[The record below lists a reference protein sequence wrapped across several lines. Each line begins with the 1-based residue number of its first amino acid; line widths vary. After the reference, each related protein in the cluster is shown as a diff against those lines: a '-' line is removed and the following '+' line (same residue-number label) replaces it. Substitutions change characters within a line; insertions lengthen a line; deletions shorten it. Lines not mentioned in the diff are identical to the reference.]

1 MDKNEI
7 FKEIEN
13 FKQRVEKN
21 RFIRSNTRKSMF
33 SGLNYLSKFL
43 TSLSSDDST
52 VSYSKTM
59 NHIEELRE
67 LIGTWCRKDTKAF
80 DILDEI
86 EILYRDVVD
95 ILGEVIEK
103 DDPKE
108 EVSEIGEEKK
118 KEEEEDL
125 VVIPPAAVLKS
136 MPVYFTRLKP
146 KSLEKYDVSYLP
158 IGPINH
164 YCIIAKIDKSNNS
177 VFVIPITTDVKKFTG
192 QMIEKS
198 RFFQGKAVYSLHQL
212 PYKLAL
218 SKFVMQYDNK
228 GEVIQIIKNTFEHI
242 RKNVMPRVNRT
253 PKRCSKKK

>member
-7 FKEIEN
+7 LKEIEN

-43 TSLSSDDST
+43 TSLDNDST

-59 NHIEELRE
+59 NYIEELRE

-86 EILYRDVVD
+86 EVLYKGVVD

-103 DDPKE
+103 DEPKE
-108 EVSEIGEEKK
+108 EVTEIEEEK
-118 KEEEEDL
+118 KEEEDS
-125 VVIPPAAVLKS
+125 VIIPPAAVLKS
-136 MPVYFTRLKP
+136 MPTYFTRLKP

-212 PYKLAL
+212 PYKLAI

-242 RKNVMPRVNRT
+242 RKNVMPRVNRA

>member
-1 MDKNEI
+1 
-7 FKEIEN
+7 
-13 FKQRVEKN
+13 
-21 RFIRSNTRKSMF
+21 
-33 SGLNYLSKFL
+33 
-43 TSLSSDDST
+43 
-52 VSYSKTM
+52 M

-86 EILYRDVVD
+86 EILYKDVVD

-108 EVSEIGEEKK
+108 EVPEIGEEK

-136 MPVYFTRLKP
+136 MPIYFTRLKP

-198 RFFQGKAVYSLHQL
+198 RISDYTKVKILNQKMKV
-212 PYKLAL
+212 
-218 SKFVMQYDNK
+218 
-228 GEVIQIIKNTFEHI
+228 
-242 RKNVMPRVNRT
+242 
-253 PKRCSKKK
+253 C